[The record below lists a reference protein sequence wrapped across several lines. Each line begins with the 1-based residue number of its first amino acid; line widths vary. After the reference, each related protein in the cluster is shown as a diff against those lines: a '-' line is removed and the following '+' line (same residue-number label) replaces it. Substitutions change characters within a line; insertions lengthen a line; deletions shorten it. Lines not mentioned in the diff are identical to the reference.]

1 MRWAW
6 IMVGLKSSNTFL
18 EEIHKKKHKREGHVK
33 AEREKEIRIT
43 LCVILGSSVM
53 FDSGE
58 GDGTPLQYS
67 CPENPMDGE
76 AWQAQSM
83 GSQRVRHDWSTSF
96 TFHFLALGKEMATHS
111 SVIAWRIPGTG
122 EPGGLPSVGS
132 HRLGYDWS
140 DLVAAAA
147 CLTLCHPVDCR
158 PPSSSVHAI
167 LQARILECA
176 AMPFSRRSSQ
186 PRDQTKSPA
195 LPVDFLPG
203 KLK

>member
-1 MRWAW
+1 
-6 IMVGLKSSNTFL
+6 MVGLKSSNTFL

-83 GSQRVRHDWSTSF
+83 GSLRVRHD
-96 TFHFLALGKEMATHS
+96 
-111 SVIAWRIPGTG
+111 
-122 EPGGLPSVGS
+122 
-132 HRLGYDWS
+132 
-140 DLVAAAA
+140 
-147 CLTLCHPVDCR
+147 
-158 PPSSSVHAI
+158 
-167 LQARILECA
+167 
-176 AMPFSRRSSQ
+176 
-186 PRDQTKSPA
+186 
-195 LPVDFLPG
+195 
-203 KLK
+203 